1 MRIEMTSN
9 EAIDFSIFAPFSAS
23 FIILEKEVFRFLLQR
38 SFLVGKAV
46 VGKEVEALEELAAKF
61 F

>member
-9 EAIDFSIFAPFSAS
+9 EAIDLSIFAPFNAS
-23 FIILEKEVFRFLLQR
+23 FIILEKEAFGFLLQR
-38 SFLVGKAV
+38 SFLVGKVV
-46 VGKEVEALEELAAKF
+46 VGEEVEALGELAAKF